1 MVTNLYVCRYTSNQ
15 AKCVS
20 YFRLKSVVGPKNMSG
35 FDLLVLRHHH
45 TSASLYSFFCTRP
58 VREDVAILATF
69 DV

>member
-1 MVTNLYVCRYTSNQ
+1 MMTNLYVCRYTSNQ

-20 YFRLKSVVGPKNMSG
+20 YFRLKNVVGPKNMSG
-35 FDLLVLRHHH
+35 FDLLVIRH
-45 TSASLYSFFCTRP
+45 LYSFFCTRP